1 MKNLQRCLAE
11 NLIQPHTPSRRETA
25 ELLGVVDRDLAD
37 ARIALL
43 SCDRRFAT
51 AYNAALQLSTIV
63 LRAADVTDYDRA
75 GSTSEGEVTELIREV
90 EEFREHVMSWL
101 APCHP
106 DLLPG

>member
-11 NLIQPHTPSRRETA
+11 NLIRPHTPSRQETA

-63 LRAADVTDYDRA
+63 LRATGYRA
-75 GSTSEGEVTELIREV
+75 RGASHHWTTFTLLAETMGSDQAGRSR
-90 EEFREHVMSWL
+90 
-101 APCHP
+101 
-106 DLLPG
+106 